1 MFKQKVVLILE
12 WQENLITLKYFLK
25 ALLGFK
31 HLLTHKQIHSR
42 LLVLESITFS
52 LQEDIAEQRGTS
64 ADVLQPSG
72 ISAGQEGQKIPSPAS
87 CVTNYAGCRE
97 KIGLNPQHINHIAPL
112 NLFSGAWKKNKLS
125 LQNLYIHTYT
135 ALPTKMLAVQLY
147 FFNHFMILLPV
158 ADSRHNLFR

>member
-31 HLLTHKQIHSR
+31 HLFTHKQIHSR

-112 NLFSGAWKKNKLS
+112 NLFSGAWKKKIVTSKS
-125 LQNLYIHTYT
+125 LYTHIHSSAHKNVGCP
-135 ALPTKMLAVQLY
+135 AL
-147 FFNHFMILLPV
+147 FF
-158 ADSRHNLFR
+158 